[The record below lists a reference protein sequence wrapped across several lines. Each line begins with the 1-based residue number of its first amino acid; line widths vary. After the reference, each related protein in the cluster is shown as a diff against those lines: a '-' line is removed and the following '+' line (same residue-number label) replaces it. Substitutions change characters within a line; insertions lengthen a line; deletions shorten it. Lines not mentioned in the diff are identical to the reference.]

1 MEKYS
6 TDFGRSIVKAM
17 QQLAGGATN
26 RKDTAA
32 SAFSR
37 RTTDTVIAAIENQI
51 ALIEAKLAVT
61 GSGDTGE
68 TVDELSDKRNRL
80 NEFLADYRSTADRHH
95 HRLAQ
100 KAKSAPRP
108 LWRRILGH
116 LTSN

>member
-17 QQLAGGATN
+17 QQLADGTAN
-26 RKDTAA
+26 KQDT

-37 RTTDTVIAAIENQI
+37 RTTEAVIAAIENQI
-51 ALIEAKLAVT
+51 ALLEAKLDVA
-61 GSGDTGE
+61 GSGGTGE
-68 TVDELSDKRNRL
+68 TVDELSDKRDRL

-95 HRLAQ
+95 RRLAH
-100 KAKSAPRP
+100 KAKSSHRP